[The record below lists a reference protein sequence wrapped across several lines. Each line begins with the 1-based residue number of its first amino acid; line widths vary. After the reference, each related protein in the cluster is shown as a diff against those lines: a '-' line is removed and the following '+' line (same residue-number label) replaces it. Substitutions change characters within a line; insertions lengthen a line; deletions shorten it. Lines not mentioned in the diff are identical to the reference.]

1 MSTAFTWAIADLERE
16 AADGYV
22 FTACYEVSADDGA
35 YASSIHSSLGF
46 ERPPELIP
54 FASLAEDVVIGWVK
68 QQLGNKVVAEIEAN
82 LQARLDAMRTPV
94 TRSGLPWAT

>member
-1 MSTAFTWAIADLERE
+1 MSTTFTWAIADLERE
-16 AADGYV
+16 ATDDYV

-54 FASLAEDVVIGWVK
+54 FASLTEDVVVGWVK
-68 QQLGNKVVAEIEAN
+68 QQLGSEVVAEIEAN
-82 LQARLDAMRTPV
+82 LQARLEAMRSPITQN
-94 TRSGLPWAT
+94 GLPWAS